1 MEKMREFSKLVEKT
15 VDSKEVF
22 SGNML
27 HVFRDEIELPN
38 GKAATRE
45 YVKHVGAV
53 AVVPVTE
60 DGNVVMEKQYRYPAR
75 RVVTEIPAGKLDS
88 LEEDRLEAAKREL
101 REET

>member
-1 MEKMREFSKLVEKT
+1 MLAVLPGKEKWNEMKLP
-15 VDSKEVF
+15 
-22 SGNML
+22 G
-27 HVFRDEIELPN
+27 

-88 LEEDRLEAAKREL
+88 PDEDRLKAAKREL
-101 REET
+101 REETGI